1 MGVLDWLGLKP
12 EPKKDPIPVT
22 DANYKDEVLRSELP
36 VMLDAWGPNCAPC
49 VALAPT
55 IMRIAGKYDGQLK
68 VAELNVAQNP
78 KTAGKLG
85 VRGTPT
91 VLFLRKGKIVE
102 RVVGMRGQHYYEEI
116 IDELFAPQVEQA
128 ANE

>member
-12 EPKKDPIPVT
+12 EAKKEPIPVS
-22 DANYKDEVLRSELP
+22 DANYKDEVLRSDLP
-36 VMLDAWGPNCAPC
+36 VLLDAWGPNCPPC

-55 IMRIAGKYDGQLK
+55 IMRIAGKYDGQVK
-68 VAELNVAQNP
+68 VVELNVSQNP

-91 VLFLRKGKIVE
+91 VLFLKKGKVVE

-116 IDELFAPQVEQA
+116 IDELFIPKTDA
-128 ANE
+128 AVNE